1 MHERGSA
8 RLVHKIDV
16 KALAGR
22 ERDARV
28 AVRPNEAKYA
38 RRFAIDGE
46 GSGARRQANP
56 GGAGFG
62 RGSSSLFCQE
72 GDRAG
77 DGNAGRKD
85 LPAG

>member
-1 MHERGSA
+1 M
-8 RLVHKIDV
+8 
-16 KALAGR
+16 KALAGS
-22 ERDARV
+22 ERDARLS
-28 AVRPNEAKYA
+28 VRPDQAEYSG
-38 RRFAIDGE
+38 RFAIDSKS
-46 GSGARRQANP
+46 SGAGCEAKP

-62 RGSSSLFCQE
+62 RGSSPLLRKE